1 MKLTS
6 KSAGRFSPAFLFKQ
20 DDLHP
25 AVKIGFFILLL
36 IFIPH
41 LKFQGLCGLAFVLLL
56 ALIHFRVR
64 NFISMI
70 LRMRWLFFS
79 MLFIYAYT
87 TPGQY
92 LGNLPIELAPSYEG
106 LRDGLYQMTR
116 ISLALAGISILMA
129 TSTKESLMGGIY
141 ILIKPLS
148 FLNVSP
154 ERFTARLYLTLQNVD
169 KIKSKDINHDN
180 KLSLQ
185 DRFQLY
191 LSNTQTLFLP
201 EKVYLVIP
209 RFGFLDWLCTVLI
222 FMLLVWCL

>member
-25 AVKIGFFILLL
+25 TVKIVIFILLL
-36 IFIPH
+36 IIIPQ
-41 LKFQGLCGLAFVLLL
+41 LKFSGLLGLAFVLLL
-56 ALIHFRVR
+56 GLIHFRVR

-70 LRMRWLFFS
+70 QRMRWLFLS
-79 MLFIYAYT
+79 MLVIYAYT
-87 TPGQY
+87 TPGEY
-92 LGNLPIELAPSYEG
+92 LSNLPIELAPSYEG

-116 ISLALAGISILMA
+116 ISLALAGISILMS

-169 KIKSKDINHDN
+169 KIKGQN
-180 KLSLQ
+180 KRQDKKSSLQ
-185 DRFQLY
+185 ERFQAY
-191 LSNTQTLFLP
+191 LSDSQTLFSH
-201 EKVYLVIP
+201 EKVCLWIP
-209 RFGFLDWLCTVLI
+209 RFGLLDGLCVVALL
-222 FMLLVWCL
+222 MLLGYCL